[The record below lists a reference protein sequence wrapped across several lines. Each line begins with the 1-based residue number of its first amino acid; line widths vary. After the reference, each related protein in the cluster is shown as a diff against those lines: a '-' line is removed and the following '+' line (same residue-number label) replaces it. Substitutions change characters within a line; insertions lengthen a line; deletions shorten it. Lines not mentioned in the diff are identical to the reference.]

1 MPQTRPDFPL
11 ISSGSEFNQW
21 YWLKE
26 EMVDILKAIGLPYTG
41 GKFELRDRIMYA
53 LDHEG
58 ALKPTEKKPRPQS
71 NFNWAREQLTLET
84 IITDNVSF
92 GPNFR
97 RFMKAQIGAK
107 FSCHSDFMAWMKENP
122 GKTLENAVDAWK
134 DLEARKKDP
143 TFKRDIADHNMLAQY
158 VRDFLAD
165 QSDKQLKDALHFW
178 NLKRKLPMENGFVR
192 YAADDLD
199 LT

>member
-1 MPQTRPDFPL
+1 MPTTRPDFPL
-11 ISSGSEFNQW
+11 IASGEEFNRW

-58 ALKPTEKKPRPQS
+58 SLKPAEKKARPQS
-71 NFNWAREQLTLET
+71 KFNWAREVLTPDTL
-84 IITDNVSF
+84 ITDNVSF
-92 GPNFR
+92 RPNLR
-97 RFMKAQIGAK
+97 RFMKGEIGPK
-107 FSCHSDFMAWMKENP
+107 FSCHSDFMDWVKENP
-122 GKTLENAVDAWK
+122 GKTLEDAVKAWE

-165 QSDKQLKDALHFW
+165 QPDKSLKDALQFW
-178 NLKRKLPMENGFVR
+178 NLKRHLPMENGFVR
-192 YAADDLD
+192 YASEDLH

>member
-1 MPQTRPDFPL
+1 MPTTRPDFPS
-11 ISSGSEFNQW
+11 IASGEEFNRW

-53 LDHEG
+53 LDHNG
-58 ALKPTEKKPRPQS
+58 GLKPEQKKARPKS
-71 NFNWAREQLTLET
+71 RFNWAREVLTPET
-84 IITDNVSF
+84 VITDNVSF

-97 RFMKAQIGAK
+97 RFMKGQIGPR
-107 FSCHSDFMAWMKENP
+107 FSCHSDFMDWVKEHP
-122 GKTLENAVDAWK
+122 GKTLEEAVKAWE
-134 DLEARKKDP
+134 DLEARKDDP

-165 QSDKQLKDALHFW
+165 QPDKNLKDALHFW
-178 NLKRKLPMENGFVR
+178 NLKRHLPMENGFVR
-192 YAADDLD
+192 YTSEDLD